1 MCTTYL
7 HNIELEEEDD
17 DGQDALMKEALVK
30 ELQDIK
36 GDIEEVIEEGDEH
49 GDDDGY
55 EVFSPGQSK
64 GNATNT
70 VSKANITAAG
80 LSTVSLGGKD
90 SLPNVN
96 IDPMLTM
103 DLTQYNPPG
112 DADTKE
118 SFSDPSVME
127 SGVDRHGV
135 NGTMP
140 AKASAAEVSEQDD
153 DDDFV
158 PPGKNATVGASVTT
172 DDDDF
177 ITPSKVSSVAVQS
190 TNNTVVQDESD
201 PVLPNDDDDF
211 VSPSKASNVA
221 VESTNKTVVQDESND
236 HVLPSLTKSK
246 NATEEDDDDDY
257 VPLKS
262 SSSTQGNVPN
272 STGTKETESDQDDD
286 DEFSPVN
293 KDETLY
299 EEVMPPELV
308 NASTTVDFQKKNA
321 TSASSF
327 AASKESS
334 TGSNT
339 TASHK
344 NNSTV
349 HKPISEPEESATQTN
364 TSIVENEESIVDSE
378 TVTATTTASETTS
391 EAATTTEA
399 ASTTATVAA
408 STTAAAAAATT
419 TTAKV
424 ITTLAP
430 VKSTPAPSP
439 EPSYKPTIKAY
450 ESADDEIDPVVSEQN
465 IIDNEA
471 FSDGE
476 VSTPASGGGR
486 DIDDFLR
493 EEEEEVRKV
502 GGWMGFAAVVLAV
515 WTAYQM
521 SENPDGICAR

>member
-1 MCTTYL
+1 LCTTYL

-55 EVFSPGQSK
+55 EVFSSGQSK

-158 PPGKNATVGASVTT
+158 PPGKIATVGASVTT
-172 DDDDF
+172 
-177 ITPSKVSSVAVQS
+177 
-190 TNNTVVQDESD
+190 
-201 PVLPNDDDDF
+201 DDDDF

-299 EEVMPPELV
+299 EEGMPPELV
-308 NASTTVDFQKKNA
+308 NASTTIDFQKKNA

-408 STTAAAAAATT
+408 STTAAAAATT